1 VLADVTCSD
10 ITPNMGELPTSC
22 EQPSEPCCKCG
33 CQCANIRN
41 DERKMKEVI
50 LSVME
55 RLSIQE
61 KINDKAK
68 QKSSHEMS
76 LLVTKLQRLQQS
88 LLSEQSRVKL
98 LLTNKDNVIRS
109 LEEEN
114 NRLRLKINNSMQE
127 SDSNAR
133 DNAESKSSTDVET
146 CDKTIDTNAPD
157 SLSEEIPNIEN
168 KNIDEYG
175 GGTTTR
181 ARDSHTLEIKPPIQF
196 VPTPKITTSKEFNNN
211 LPEYVIVTDNLSKP
225 GLVVLDSG
233 DNDEG
238 DKISI
243 INNNLNIMT
252 TDRTVLQMSHHR
264 SALRQMTNHR
274 AAVKPSDIKHRDKVK
289 TVHREHKTLLSY
301 WSDPFL

>member
-1 VLADVTCSD
+1 
-10 ITPNMGELPTSC
+10 
-22 EQPSEPCCKCG
+22 
-33 CQCANIRN
+33 
-41 DERKMKEVI
+41 
-50 LSVME
+50 
-55 RLSIQE
+55 
-61 KINDKAK
+61 
-68 QKSSHEMS
+68 
-76 LLVTKLQRLQQS
+76 
-88 LLSEQSRVKL
+88 
-98 LLTNKDNVIRS
+98 
-109 LEEEN
+109 
-114 NRLRLKINNSMQE
+114 MQE

-264 SALRQMTNHR
+264 WIIIIFYLSLSLRWYQVGSE
-274 AAVKPSDIKHRDKVK
+274 ADDQPPSGRKAERHQAQGQGEDCPQGTQDAPQLLVRLIPVIQPVDTQH
-289 TVHREHKTLLSY
+289 TLCYNVIHFDTTRRNSQ
-301 WSDPFL
+301 